1 LISPF
6 FTAVGKES
14 VTFDYLNSRY
24 TRFEVGWIPAL
35 GNNRTLNDLK
45 YDEINMLMTTTSQ
58 AIQWSKQC
66 VHLDGTVGEIALVFV
81 HTSGVWS
88 SQLTAVDNIEVAMK
102 SCHSKF
108 LLRRL
113 SCY

>member
-1 LISPF
+1 
-6 FTAVGKES
+6 
-14 VTFDYLNSRY
+14 
-24 TRFEVGWIPAL
+24 
-35 GNNRTLNDLK
+35 
-45 YDEINMLMTTTSQ
+45 
-58 AIQWSKQC
+58 

-102 SCHSKF
+102 SCHGKF